1 MARNTLIVV
10 LATTLA
16 VAPAYAARLYKW
28 VDERGNVSYQ
38 DRPPPEGVGRVEE
51 KTLRDG
57 PGGDSGSPEAAVA
70 AAKSPVTLYM
80 VPKCSSCDSAR
91 AYLKKRGVPF
101 SEVNVSEKNPQA
113 QRDMVKK
120 FGELS
125 VPTITV
131 GGKVMQGYVESLL
144 AGELDQ
150 AGYPKTAASPGET
163 AASPE
168 AETPEAAPAQ

>member
-10 LATTLA
+10 LAAALA
-16 VAPAYAARLYKW
+16 VAPVYAAKLYKW

-51 KTLRDG
+51 KTMHES
-57 PGGDSGSPEAAVA
+57 GGSSSDNPAAATA

-80 VPKCSSCDSAR
+80 VSKCSSCDAVR
-91 AYLKKRGVPF
+91 VYLRKRKVPF
-101 SEVNVSEKNPQA
+101 TEINVSEKNVQA
-113 QRDMVKK
+113 QEEMIKK
-120 FGELS
+120 IGQLS

-131 GGKVMQGYVESLL
+131 GSKVMQGYVESLL

-150 AGYPKTAASPGET
+150 AGYPKPEAGPEATGA
-163 AASPE
+163 PE
-168 AETPEAAPAQ
+168 AEPAPAPPAP